1 MSSFNHTV
9 WKSSNKS
16 YFFLLDD
23 FSNINKLFIKT
34 VQYCFLTEIINKWK
48 CRCLG
53 SGTIFTFFCGLA
65 LYSPVLCF
73 VIHYEEFVIWI
84 MLSKMIMRLVFLF
97 CREKGEEIFIHDSSM
112 ADEIHSRKLSFSLLG
127 QESTVTFIDSVIW
140 LYALWCKMNV
150 HKRWAKP
157 VSLSQ
162 QLQNRHDIH
171 AICWVYFFLILK
183 MEQNQNLK
191 K

>member
-1 MSSFNHTV
+1 MSVLVKLVMSNFNHTV

-16 YFFLLDD
+16 HFF
-23 FSNINKLFIKT
+23 FCWTISQISTNFFIKT

-65 LYSPVLCF
+65 LYSHVLCF

-127 QESTVTFIDSVIW
+127 QESTMTFIDSVIW

-150 HKRWAKP
+150 HTKDGPNLFRCHNNCRIVTTYMLFAGY
-157 VSLSQ
+157 
-162 QLQNRHDIH
+162 I
-171 AICWVYFFLILK
+171 FF
-183 MEQNQNLK
+183 
-191 K
+191 

>member
-1 MSSFNHTV
+1 MKMSLS
-9 WKSSNKS
+9 WKRNDIH
-16 YFFLLDD
+16 L
-23 FSNINKLFIKT
+23 
-34 VQYCFLTEIINKWK
+34 
-48 CRCLG
+48 
-53 SGTIFTFFCGLA
+53 FCGLA

-191 K
+191 NKFKIENSLRSRKLFRIKVW

>member
-1 MSSFNHTV
+1 MSVLVKLVMSNFNHTV

-16 YFFLLDD
+16 HFFLLDD
-23 FSNINKLFIKT
+23 FSNINKLFYKDSTIL
-34 VQYCFLTEIINKWK
+34 FFDRNNKQVKMSLSWK
-48 CRCLG
+48 RNDIHL
-53 SGTIFTFFCGLA
+53 FCGLA

-127 QESTVTFIDSVIW
+127 QESTMTFIDSVIW

-150 HKRWAKP
+150 HTKDGPNLFRCHNSCRIVTTYMLFAGY
-157 VSLSQ
+157 
-162 QLQNRHDIH
+162 I
-171 AICWVYFFLILK
+171 FF
-183 MEQNQNLK
+183 
-191 K
+191 